1 LARRIKCCPKY
12 GVAIVRAAIFHAA
25 SNAANESSLQVLLA
39 RFGCSARPRHG
50 AKNKIRVALIVAA
63 VPPAGAVLVCIAR
76 LRALPTHPTVA
87 ALALRAIF
95 IVFALTG
102 DADIVYAALP
112 LRTADAGTADYVG
125 LTAHGTAL
133 VTDAANLPHLA
144 TDTLA
149 VVAAELRLRAA
160 GLRRTNASLV
170 NSAALPGM
178 LTADL

>member
-1 LARRIKCCPKY
+1 LYDRRNAL
-12 GVAIVRAAIFHAA
+12 GVLLKWADEA
-25 SNAANESSLQVLLA
+25 SAVTAVLVLLA
-39 RFGCSARPRHG
+39 S
-50 AKNKIRVALIVAA
+50 
-63 VPPAGAVLVCIAR
+63 
-76 LRALPTHPTVA
+76 ALPTHPTVA

-125 LTAHGTAL
+125 LTAHGTL
-133 VTDAANLPHLA
+133 ITDAANLPHLA

-149 VVAAELRLRAA
+149 VVAAVLRLRAT
-160 GLRRTNASLV
+160 GLRLTNASLV
-170 NSAALPGM
+170 NSAALTGM